1 MYLTSQGDIPLR
13 RLGIPPG
20 GNYNNDTDTLK
31 RNRADLIVDIRREG
45 GQSPPYEGG
54 SFANEMTRGYRAME
68 PLFRQFDRTR
78 PRATYLDGS
87 PGTWDQA
94 KEAVAE
100 ILGDGKL
107 QEEGKAEQRKGQDE
121 ENKEP
126 RDLSP
131 LGNLNRLT

>member
-1 MYLTSQGDIPLR
+1 MQVIAMGTI
-13 RLGIPPG
+13 
-20 GNYNNDTDTLK
+20 K
-31 RNRADLIVDIRREG
+31 RA
-45 GQSPPYEGG
+45 
-54 SFANEMTRGYRAME
+54 A
-68 PLFRQFDRTR
+68 RQ
-78 PRATYLDGS
+78 AKAK
-87 PGTWDQA
+87 A